1 MTKTIAIEELQ
12 RFDNP
17 RFNEDNARGLI
28 DEMSSGLKL
37 PESMKAEFDRKMV
50 TLFQQ
55 TKIIAGKL
63 INIGRIVFAKIYQFI
78 QDNPNLT
85 LGTIIGAV
93 FGSFLGMM
101 PLIGSILS
109 LISPFLGAA
118 IGGYLDYVNKGGREL
133 NGTLQQVI
141 AGAAHTTKEFFKL
154 IVEIY
159 DALKNDF
166 SA

>member
-101 PLIGSILS
+101 PLIGAILS
-109 LISPFLGAA
+109 LISTFLGGA
-118 IGGYLDYVNKGGREL
+118 IGGYIDYVNKGGREL
-133 NGTLQQVI
+133 DSTLQQVI
-141 AGAAHTTKEFFKL
+141 AGATHATKEFFKL
-154 IVEIY
+154 LVEIFNV
-159 DALKNDF
+159 LRNDF
-166 SA
+166 

>member
-1 MTKTIAIEELQ
+1 MTKAVAIEELQ
-12 RFDNP
+12 RFDNA

-101 PLIGSILS
+101 PLIGDILS
-109 LISPFLGAA
+109 LISTFLGAA

>member
-93 FGSFLGMM
+93 FATFLG
-101 PLIGSILS
+101 ST
-109 LISPFLGAA
+109 
-118 IGGYLDYVNKGGREL
+118 IGGYIDYVNKGGREL
-133 NGTLQQVI
+133 DSTLQQVI
-141 AGAAHTTKEFFKL
+141 SGATHATKEFFKL
-154 IVEIY
+154 IVEIFN
-159 DALKNDF
+159 ALRNDF
-166 SA
+166 

>member
-118 IGGYLDYVNKGGREL
+118 IGGYIDYVNKGGRE
-133 NGTLQQVI
+133 
-141 AGAAHTTKEFFKL
+141 AR
-154 IVEIY
+154 
-159 DALKNDF
+159 
-166 SA
+166 

>member
-78 QDNPNLT
+78 QDNPNMT

-93 FGSFLGMM
+93 FGFFLAVV

-118 IGGYLDYVNKGGREL
+118 IGGYIDYVNKGGREL
-133 NGTLQQVI
+133 DSTLQQVL
-141 AGAAHTTKEFFKL
+141 AGATHTTKEFFKL
-154 IVEIY
+154 LVEIFK
-159 DALKNDF
+159 ALRNDF
-166 SA
+166 

>member
-12 RFDNP
+12 RFDNV

-101 PLIGSILS
+101 PLIGDVLS

-118 IGGYLDYVNKGGREL
+118 IGGYIDYVNKGGREL
-133 NGTLQQVI
+133 DSTLQQVI
-141 AGAAHTTKEFFKL
+141 AGATHTTKEFFKL
-154 IVEIY
+154 LVEIFK
-159 DALKNDF
+159 ALRNDF
-166 SA
+166 

>member
-118 IGGYLDYVNKGGREL
+118 IGGYIDYVNKGGREL
-133 NGTLQQVI
+133 DSTLQQVI
-141 AGAAHTTKEFFKL
+141 SGSFL
-154 IVEIY
+154 
-159 DALKNDF
+159 
-166 SA
+166 

>member
-28 DEMSSGLKL
+28 EEMSSGLKL

-78 QDNPNLT
+78 QDNPNMT

-93 FGSFLGMM
+93 FGFFLAVV

-118 IGGYLDYVNKGGREL
+118 IGGYIDYVNKGGREL
-133 NGTLQQVI
+133 DSTLQQVL
-141 AGAAHTTKEFFKL
+141 AGATHTTKEFFKL
-154 IVEIY
+154 LVEIFK
-159 DALKNDF
+159 ALRNDF
-166 SA
+166 

>member
-1 MTKTIAIEELQ
+1 MTKAVAIEELQ
-12 RFDNP
+12 RFDNV

-55 TKIIAGKL
+55 TKIIVGKL
-63 INIGRIVFAKIYQFI
+63 IDIGRIIFAKIYQFI

-93 FGSFLGMM
+93 FGSFLGML
-101 PLIGSILS
+101 PLIGEILS
-109 LISPFLGAA
+109 LISTFLGGA
-118 IGGYLDYVNKGGREL
+118 IGGYIDYVNKGGREL

-154 IVEIY
+154 IVEVY

>member
-1 MTKTIAIEELQ
+1 M
-12 RFDNP
+12 R
-17 RFNEDNARGLI
+17 NARGLI
-28 DEMSSGLKL
+28 DKMSSGLQL

-63 INIGRIVFAKIYQFI
+63 IHIGRIIFAKLYQFL
-78 QDNPNLT
+78 QENPNMV

-93 FGSFLGMM
+93 FGSFLGMV
-101 PLIGSILS
+101 PFIGDILS
-109 LISPFLGAA
+109 LISTFLGAA

>member
-118 IGGYLDYVNKGGREL
+118 IGGYIDYVNKGGREL
-133 NGTLQQVI
+133 DSTLQQVI
-141 AGAAHTTKEFFKL
+141 AGATHATKEFFKL
-154 IVEIY
+154 IVEIFN
-159 DALKNDF
+159 ALRNDF
-166 SA
+166 